1 MQQVLA
7 QINSLPGVIGSFVQ
21 EGGGQVVAHLFPPL
35 FDSAIVQDASHAIG
49 EVLASLHECEGPE
62 SVDFRFA
69 EGRVLVKPLTG
80 AQLVLLCTKDVNLQV
95 LTISLNVA
103 IKKLEKLLP
112 VVAAAQPAAGQH
124 QVVPAAPATP
134 VPPSDG
140 SGDGLFLTV
149 GQLAPA
155 EANKG
160 FEQLGMVAINQST
173 VHSIGNHFGVGT
185 IKKVKLSNRGNGKSG
200 VFPLMVVNDDEGKYD
215 GMLVLGRSIEKKL
228 EAQVGARLLVEL
240 T

>member
-1 MQQVLA
+1 MQQVLE
-7 QINSLPGVIGSFVQ
+7 QINSLPGVIGSFVR
-21 EGGGQVVAHLFPPL
+21 EAGGKVVAHVFPPL
-35 FDSAIVQDASHAIG
+35 FDSSIVQDASQS
-49 EVLASLHECEGPE
+49 LADALTSLQECEGPE

-69 EGRVLVKPLTG
+69 EGRVFVKPLAD

-103 IKKLEKLLP
+103 IKKIEKLLP
-112 VVAAAQPAAGQH
+112 AVETVPPAASQD
-124 QVVPAAPATP
+124 QVAI
-134 VPPSDG
+134 VPPSRPVMPAADG
-140 SGDGLFLTV
+140 GDELFLTV

-173 VHSIGNHFGVGT
+173 VHSISNHFGVGT
-185 IKKVKLSNRGNGKSG
+185 IKKVKLGNQDNGKNG

-228 EAQVGARLLVEL
+228 EAAVGSRLLVEL
-240 T
+240 A